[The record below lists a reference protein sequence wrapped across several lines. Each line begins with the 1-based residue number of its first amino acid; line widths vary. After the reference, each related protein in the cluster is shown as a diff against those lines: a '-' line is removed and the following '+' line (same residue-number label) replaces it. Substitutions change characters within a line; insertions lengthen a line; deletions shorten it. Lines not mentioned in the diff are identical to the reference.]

1 MGTLAAVA
9 AMAALTASQAPG
21 AVPARASA
29 PAPGRVP
36 AEDGPS
42 ISGDAPYRIELP
54 PLRTGKRAGGGAA
67 TEEVGGALPA
77 SVFAAYRR
85 AEDRLARE
93 APGCRL
99 RWQLLAAIGQVE
111 SGQARGGRV
120 TSDGTTVAPILGPR
134 LDGVAFALV
143 GDTDGGAHD
152 GDPVY
157 DRAVGPM
164 QFIPSTWD
172 RWGADGN
179 GDGRTDPNN
188 VFDAAVAAG
197 RYLCAGGRDL
207 SVPAQVDRAILG
219 YNHSAA
225 YLRTVRAW
233 YAYFLEGHR
242 VVPDASAGSSAGAS
256 TGSSSARPEP
266 SRPAA
271 TAPKSSPKPSPT
283 PSTRPSAPPSSAL
296 RRPLPPRPPNPRS
309 RTGRNSPPP
318 AGRSGSPATTC
329 RSSAPRSPVTART
342 RCPLPPP
349 QPPILG
355 GNVAHRRTARF
366 RWVSAKGPSW
376 RRTGL
381 RTCPRTCPQRHL
393 RRCTRPTSGGGA
405 CGATVSTCSRWPGAG
420 R

>member
-1 MGTLAAVA
+1 MV
-9 AMAALTASQAPG
+9 ALTASQAPG
-21 AVPARASA
+21 AVPARAAA
-29 PAPGRVP
+29 PARGQAP

-42 ISGDAPYRIELP
+42 VSGDAPYRTELP
-54 PLRTGKRAGGGAA
+54 PLRTGKRAGGRNAV
-67 TEEVGGALPA
+67 EVGGAVPA

-85 AEDRLARE
+85 AEERLARE

-134 LDGVAFALV
+134 LDGVAFALIR
-143 GDTDGGAHD
+143 DTDGGAHD
-152 GDPVY
+152 GDTAY

-164 QFIPSTWD
+164 QFIPSTWA

-188 VFDAAVAAG
+188 VFDAALAAG

-207 SVPAQVDRAILG
+207 SVPAQLDRAILG

-242 VVPDASAGSSAGAS
+242 VVPDGSAGSFPGSFAE
-256 TGSSSARPEP
+256 SSSARPEP
-266 SRPAA
+266 SRSPGKAKEVSPA
-271 TAPKSSPKPSPT
+271 PSA
-283 PSTRPSAPPSSAL
+283 RPSAPPSRTPSA
-296 RRPLPPRPPNPRS
+296 PS
-309 RTGRNSPPP
+309 
-318 AGRSGSPATTC
+318 SPAPA
-329 RSSAPRSPVTART
+329 S
-342 RCPLPPP
+342 
-349 QPPILG
+349 
-355 GNVAHRRTARF
+355 
-366 RWVSAKGPSW
+366 
-376 RRTGL
+376 
-381 RTCPRTCPQRHL
+381 
-393 RRCTRPTSGGGA
+393 TRPGTDPEKSDEPRLPAPDPDLEFPAPDLLPSGAPLTSNSA
-405 CGATVSTCSRWPGAG
+405 DSMTASPSTTADTR